1 MRRGW
6 VVATAVGIVVVGGVA
21 VAIRWPSGG
30 GDGLPPARARVYA
43 DFSACLLTGEQGLA
57 SPGAGPVWTGL
68 QDASGDTGV
77 KVSYLAATGPAT
89 EANYLPYVN
98 SLVQRR
104 CDVVVT
110 VGEPGTTVV
119 AAQAPAHSA
128 IRFVTVGGSGATS
141 ANVSPVRV
149 SEHVRDD
156 VAATVRQAAHAAG
169 H

>member
-6 VVATAVGIVVVGGVA
+6 VIAAAGVVVAGGVA
-21 VAIRWPSGG
+21 VAIWWPSGHD
-30 GDGLPPARARVYA
+30 DGLPPARARVYA
-43 DFSACLLTGEQGLA
+43 DFSACLLTGAQGLA
-57 SPGAGPVWTGL
+57 APGAGPVWAGL

-77 KVSYLAATGPAT
+77 KVSYLAAEGPAT

-110 VGEPGTTVV
+110 AGEPGTTVA
-119 AAQAPAHSA
+119 AAQAPAHPA
-128 IRFVTVGGSGATS
+128 IRFVTVGPAAGAA

-149 SEHVRDD
+149 SEHLRDD
-156 VAATVRQAAHAAG
+156 VAAVVRQAAHAAG